1 MSLVG
6 RKLGGYNV
14 LAEIG
19 SGGMAV
25 VYKAEQPALDRLVAI
40 KELRKEMAAD
50 PSLIE
55 RFDREA
61 KSVASLAHTNI
72 VHIYDFM
79 TRGNSMFIIME
90 YVEGIDLYDLL
101 AKVDRLP
108 AEIAAIIALQA
119 ARALEHAHYRGVVH
133 RDFKPSN
140 LMLTKQGE
148 VKLMDF
154 GIARDEAYDD
164 LTRPGTAIGTPAYM
178 SPEQIMGERVDFRS
192 DIFSFGI
199 VLYQMLTG
207 QKPFTEDDTHS
218 VMQRI
223 VNEPF
228 VRPRRLFP
236 DIPWRLSRIIQR
248 CLLKDPTRRYAST
261 EELRR
266 ALENYVAK
274 KIRINYAG
282 RLVIFMRN
290 RGFLSDNE
298 AKTYVREDDLK
309 STVSEAIDT
318 GVVSAFRVLARPAFA
333 FNSLL
338 LAIFATWVGWV
349 DFKQLGVERGTL
361 FINAVPWAEVFIDG
375 QRHDTT
381 PFVAPVK
388 LAPGRHTIE
397 FRNIYFRT
405 EIEAVDVKPGETRR
419 LNVTLNR
426 RIPEAEL
433 EGTTE

>member
-1 MSLVG
+1 MGLVG
-6 RKLGGYNV
+6 RKLGGYHV
-14 LAEIG
+14 SAEIG

-25 VYKAEQPALDRLVAI
+25 VYKAEQSSLERLVAI

-50 PSLIE
+50 PSLLE
-55 RFDREA
+55 RFEREA
-61 KSVASLAHTNI
+61 KSVAALAHTNI

-90 YVEGIDLYDLL
+90 YVEGVDLYDLL
-101 AKVDRLP
+101 ARVDRLP
-108 AEIAAIIALQA
+108 GAIAAIVALQA
-119 ARALEHAHYRGVVH
+119 SRALEHAHYRGVVH

-140 LMLTKQGE
+140 LMITKQGE
-148 VKLMDF
+148 IKLMDF

-164 LTRPGTAIGTPAYM
+164 LPRPGTAIGTPAYM

-223 VNEPF
+223 VNESF

-236 DIPWRLSRIIQR
+236 DIPWGLSRIVNK
-248 CLLKDPTRRYAST
+248 CLQKDPTRRYAST

-274 KIRINYAG
+274 KVRINYAG
-282 RLVIFMRN
+282 RLVIFLRN
-290 RGFLSDNE
+290 RGLISDKE
-298 AKTYVREDDLK
+298 AQTYVREDDLR
-309 STVSEAIDT
+309 SMESQAVDSGTVSVARTLYRPSVVANVVLLGAFLGWMACIDF
-318 GVVSAFRVLARPAFA
+318 S
-333 FNSLL
+333 
-338 LAIFATWVGWV
+338 
-349 DFKQLGVERGTL
+349 QLGVERGRL
-361 FINAVPWAEVFIDG
+361 YINALPWAEVFIDG
-375 QRHDTT
+375 KRHDIT
-381 PFVAPVK
+381 PFVEPVY
-388 LAPGRHTIE
+388 LPPGRHTVE
-397 FRNIYFRT
+397 FRNTYYRSEF
-405 EIEAVDVKPGETRR
+405 EAVQVRAGETHRMS
-419 LNVTLNR
+419 VTLDR

-433 EGTTE
+433 QGIQP

>member
-1 MSLVG
+1 MGLVG
-6 RKLGGYNV
+6 RKLGGYTV
-14 LAEIG
+14 SAEIG

-25 VYKAEQPALDRLVAI
+25 VYKAEQPSLDRLVAI

-55 RFDREA
+55 RFEREA

-79 TRGNSMFIIME
+79 TRGNSMFIVME
-90 YVEGIDLYDLL
+90 FVEGVDLYDLL
-101 AKVDRLP
+101 AKVERLP

-192 DIFSFGI
+192 DLFSFGI

-223 VNEPF
+223 VNENF
-228 VRPRRLFP
+228 VRPRRLYP
-236 DIPWRLSRIIQR
+236 DIPWRLSRIINR
-248 CLLKDPTRRYAST
+248 CLQKDPAKRYNST

-266 ALENYVAK
+266 ALENYVARK
-274 KIRINYAG
+274 VRINYAG

-290 RGFLSDNE
+290 RGLISDNE

-309 STVSEAIDT
+309 STVSQAIDT
-318 GVVSAFRVLARPAFA
+318 GTVSVGRVLIRPALV
-333 FNSLL
+333 FNALM
-338 LAIFATWVGWV
+338 LAAFATWVGWV
-349 DFKQLGVERGTL
+349 DFRQLGVERGQV
-361 FINAVPWAEVFIDG
+361 FINALPWAEVYVDG
-375 QRHDTT
+375 VRHDTT
-381 PFVAPVK
+381 PFAEPV
-388 LAPGRHTIE
+388 LLPPGRHTVE
-397 FRNIYFRT
+397 FRNTYYRT
-405 EIEAVDVKPGETRR
+405 EIEAVDVRAGEVHR

-426 RIPEAEL
+426 EIPQD
-433 EGTTE
+433 EGP